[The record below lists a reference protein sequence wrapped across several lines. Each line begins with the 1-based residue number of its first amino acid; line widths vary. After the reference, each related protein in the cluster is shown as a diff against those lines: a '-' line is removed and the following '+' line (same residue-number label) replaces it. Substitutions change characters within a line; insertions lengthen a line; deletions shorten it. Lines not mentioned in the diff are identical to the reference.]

1 MYNKKLL
8 SKAICISATCVLLA
22 SNISF
27 ADTTKDGQISTNI
40 EIENKYTAD
49 KFYELL
55 DTNQIFTSQ
64 KEPVKGKEYLNKL
77 KTIAD
82 KNKDDKNMQM
92 QYHEHNAYYN
102 REYENRYNT
111 VDELKVAEKFLSD
124 DVAEKLHFYDQLARS
139 YTEVWDFDNAYLAYK
154 NTHKIINKN
163 KNSLE
168 THQIINDYVSRMYFH
183 LGQGELEKAFSLY
196 KEGRNVLDNEN
207 EKITTLEINL
217 NEPLIQYYFSTYDM
231 NNVKEAVDYHMELAQ
246 EINDIKLKDFT
257 VKTYLNYFRT
267 IKDTKSTKKALK
279 VLDKLNK
286 DYDKN
291 SIEQIYVNIDYADS
305 YLAFAQMYED
315 DVKYAPESDK
325 YKELVVKNAQKAE
338 KYAQEAVAAAE
349 QYKDV
354 APTIYALAL
363 QKTAKAAAKQGK
375 AKEAEETMAKAIEYF
390 KKANRALSYYLF
402 WGRLDSGLAYKDL
415 GEYEKAIKEL
425 NLLEKDLNKA
435 LKDPFL
441 EHMSLYDHIAETYS
455 KMNKEKEAIKYINKE
470 IKVSTEKFGA
480 DSIRTIDVYKT
491 KVELYEN
498 LGLQE
503 KAVKEAKELLFKIK
517 EAGIAPTYDIE
528 FECYFLLAKDYLAK
542 GKLDDALANASKALK
557 TAYTESNKDE
567 ANKLISKIYKQQGET
582 LKSLKYKLK

>member
-8 SKAICISATCVLLA
+8 SKAICTSAACVLLA
-22 SNISF
+22 SNASF
-27 ADTTKDGQISTNI
+27 ADNASVDDFYRML
-40 EIENKYTAD
+40 EN
-49 KFYELL
+49 
-55 DTNQIFTSQ
+55 NPIFTGA
-64 KEPVKGKEYLNKL
+64 KNPIEDKTFLEDL
-77 KTIAD
+77 KIISEQHK
-82 KNKDDKNMQM
+82 KNNEVQNL
-92 QYHEHNAYYN
+92 YFEISALYN
-102 REYENRYNT
+102 REYENRYDT
-111 VDELKVAEKFLSD
+111 VNEFKLAEKFEGND
-124 DVAEKLHFYDQLARS
+124 INEKIRLYDQLARS
-139 YTEVWDFDNAYLAYK
+139 YTEVWDFNNAYLAYK
-154 NTHKIINKN
+154 NVHKIMDKN
-163 KNSLE
+163 KEKL
-168 THQIINDYVSRMYFH
+168 TTDQIINDYVSRMYFH
-183 LGQGELEKAFSLY
+183 LGKGELEKAFSLY
-196 KEGRNVLDNEN
+196 KEGKNVLDNAD
-207 EKITTLEINL
+207 EKITNLEINL
-217 NEPLIQYYFSTYDM
+217 NEPLIQYYFATYDM
-231 NNVKEAVDYHMELAQ
+231 KNVKDALEYHLKLAHDV
-246 EINDIKLKDFT
+246 NDLKLKDFT
-257 VKTYLNYFRT
+257 VKQYLNYFRT

-279 VLDKLNK
+279 VLGTLNK
-286 DYDKN
+286 TYDKD

-315 DVKYAPESDK
+315 DVKYAPETDK

-338 KYAQEAVAAAE
+338 KYAQEAVASAE

-415 GEYEKAIKEL
+415 GQYNKAITEF
-425 NLLEKDLNKA
+425 NLLEKNLNKV
-435 LKDPFL
+435 LKNPFL
-441 EHMSLYDHIAETYS
+441 EHMNLYGHMAETYS
-455 KMNKEKEAIKYINKE
+455 KMNKEKEAIKYIDKE
-470 IKVSTEKFGA
+470 IQVSTAKFGA

>member
-1 MYNKKLL
+1 MHNKKLL
-8 SKAICISATCVLLA
+8 SKAICISAVCVLLA
-22 SNISF
+22 SNVSF
-27 ADTTKDGQISTNI
+27 ANTSKEGQISTNI
-40 EIENKYTAD
+40 EIENKYTAE
-49 KFYELL
+49 KFYETLKPENIYSGTK
-55 DTNQIFTSQ
+55 DPF
-64 KEPVKGKEYLNKL
+64 KGKECLDEL
-77 KTIAD
+77 KAIAD
-82 KNKDDKNMQM
+82 KNQDDSSMQL
-92 QYHEHNAYYN
+92 QFHEHIAYYN
-102 REYENRYNT
+102 REYENRYDTIDN
-111 VDELKVAEKFLSD
+111 LKVAEKFLGSD
-124 DVAEKLHFYDQLARS
+124 FSEQLHFYDQLARS
-139 YTEVWDFDNAYLAYK
+139 YTEVWDFDNAALAYK
-154 NTHKIINKN
+154 NVHKIMNQNKN
-163 KNSLE
+163 LLE
-168 THQIINDYVSRMYFH
+168 KHQIINDYVSRMYFH
-183 LGQGELEKAFSLY
+183 LGKGELEKAFSLY

-207 EKITTLEINL
+207 EKITNLEINL
-217 NEPLIQYYFSTYDM
+217 NEPIIQYYFKTYDM
-231 NNVKEAVDYHMELAQ
+231 KNVKEALDYHMELAQ
-246 EINDIKLKDFT
+246 ETNDIKLKDFT
-257 VKTYLNYFRT
+257 AKEYLNYYRT
-267 IKDTKSTKKALK
+267 TDEIENIKKSLK
-279 VLDKLNK
+279 FLEKLNK
-286 DYDKN
+286 GLYKED
-291 SIEQIYVNIDYADS
+291 SIERIYLDLEYANS
-305 YLAFAQMYED
+305 YFCI
-315 DVKYAPESDK
+315 SRI
-325 YKELVVKNAQKAE
+325 YKEGNNSEKSKKYLVKAE
-338 KYAQEAVAAAE
+338 EYAKKAVASAE
-349 QYKDV
+349 QYKEV

-363 QKTAKAAAKQGK
+363 QKLATATAKQGK

-455 KMNKEKEAIKYINKE
+455 KMNKEKEAIKYIDQE
-470 IKVSTEKFGA
+470 IQVSTNKFGA
-480 DSIRTIDVYKT
+480 DSIRTMDAYKT
-491 KVELYEN
+491 KVKLYEN